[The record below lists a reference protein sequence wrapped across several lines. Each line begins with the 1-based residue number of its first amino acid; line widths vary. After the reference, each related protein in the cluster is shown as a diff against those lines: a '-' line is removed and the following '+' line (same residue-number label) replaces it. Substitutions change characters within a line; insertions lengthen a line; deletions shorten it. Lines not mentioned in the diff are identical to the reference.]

1 MLACLTPRGRLSSAA
16 GREGPEGSCSDNSA
30 GPAVTELGPETLD
43 TELVRL
49 HEAEQADLRPGS
61 V

>member
-1 MLACLTPRGRLSSAA
+1 MPDPTWQAQLCSRQ
-16 GREGPEGSCSDNSA
+16 EGPEGSCSDNSA